1 MSPKSVGLE
10 LKNSI
15 KTMRASAKMSR
26 DARVRSKKAK
36 IAAAQAQKATA
47 EAEAQLAA
55 QDQIPKKPKKGVKK
69 RNFSARATLKAL
81 FSSDAKRPKL
91 TESDLINAESAL
103 GGTLFGKI
111 PEGHRRE
118 FFRYKHNVWVFHESW
133 TGQNGEKL
141 EATITYEVRENGVY
155 KLPLGGKYVKIEGAE
170 LDNFVKATKE
180 YLKII
185 KQKLY

>member
-1 MSPKSVGLE
+1 MSPKSAGLD

-15 KTMRASAKMSR
+15 KAMRASAKMSR
-26 DARVRSKKAK
+26 DARARAKKAE
-36 IAAAQAQKATA
+36 AASRQAQKIADRDASNKTA
-47 EAEAQLAA
+47 KS
-55 QDQIPKKPKKGVKK
+55 KKPQK
-69 RNFSARATLKAL
+69 RRNLLAKSTLKAL

-103 GGTLFGKI
+103 GGMLFG
-111 PEGHRRE
+111 PVPAGHRRE
-118 FFRYKHNVWVFHESW
+118 FFRYKHNVWIFHESW
-133 TGQNGEKL
+133 TGQNAEKL

-155 KLPLGGKYVKIEGAE
+155 KLPLGGKYVKITGSE

>member
-1 MSPKSVGLE
+1 MSPKSAGLD

-15 KTMRASAKMSR
+15 KSMRASVKMSR
-26 DARVRSKKAK
+26 DIRMRSKKADSAVK
-36 IAAAQAQKATA
+36 QAQAQAMA
-47 EAEAQLAA
+47 EQP
-55 QDQIPKKPKKGVKK
+55 QKPAIKGIKK

-103 GGTLFGKI
+103 GGTLFGPI
-111 PEGHRRE
+111 PQGHRRE
-118 FFRYKHNVWVFHESW
+118 FFRYKHNIWIFHESW

-155 KLPLGGKYVKIEGAE
+155 KLPLGGKYVRIEGAE
-170 LDNFVKATKE
+170 LENFVKATKE

-185 KQKLY
+185 KTKLY

>member
-1 MSPKSVGLE
+1 MSPKSAGLD

-15 KTMRASAKMSR
+15 KSMRASVKMSR
-26 DARVRSKKAK
+26 DVRMRSKKADL
-36 IAAAQAQKATA
+36 AAKQAQAMSEPQKTIA
-47 EAEAQLAA
+47 
-55 QDQIPKKPKKGVKK
+55 KSVKK

-103 GGTLFGKI
+103 GGTLFGPI
-111 PEGHRRE
+111 PQGHRRE
-118 FFRYKHNVWVFHESW
+118 FFRYKHNIWIFHESW
-133 TGQNGEKL
+133 TGQNDEKL

-155 KLPLGGKYVKIEGAE
+155 KLPLGGKYAKIEGAE
-170 LDNFVKATKE
+170 LENFVKATKE

-185 KQKLY
+185 KTKLY